1 MKLNAELIRRYD
13 GHGPRYTSYPTA
25 VHFHTGFD
33 EQSYRRAALRPLRI
47 PPLGKLPRHRTERRR
62 RGHML

>member
-25 VHFHTGFD
+25 VQFHTGFD
-33 EQSYRRAALRPLRI
+33 EQSYRRAALLS
-47 PPLGKLPRHRTERRR
+47 LGVLWRR
-62 RGHML
+62 RGKAA